1 MLASIHPLGERGRG
15 TNWTLTVCAYVL
27 ASAFGGALLGG
38 TAGALG
44 AALGRVTTSS
54 WTTRAIAVVVLVGA
68 AAAFDGLARGRR
80 VPGPLRQVDED
91 WLSRYR
97 GVVYGAGFGFQLGLG
112 VTTIVTT
119 ALVWVVPAAAIAI
132 GSLPVGV
139 ALGATFGLVR
149 ALPVLAVRRI
159 DSPGALVAL
168 DTRLRRLERRVRVVT
183 PIVAATVATI
193 AAIALVLVV

>member
-27 ASAFGGALLGG
+27 GSALGGALLGG
-38 TAGALG
+38 AAGALG
-44 AALGRVTTSS
+44 AALGRVGTTS
-54 WTTRAIAVVVLVGA
+54 WTVRAIAVVVLVGA

-132 GSLPVGV
+132 GSLPVGL

-149 ALPVLAVRRI
+149 ALPVVAARRI

-168 DTRLRRLERRVRVVT
+168 DTTLRRLEPRVRVIT
-183 PIVAATVATI
+183 PIVAATAATI
-193 AAIALVLVV
+193 TAIALVLVV

>member
-15 TNWTLTVCAYVL
+15 TNWTLTVCAYLL

-38 TAGALG
+38 LAGAVG
-44 AALGRVTTSS
+44 AVLGRVLPSS
-54 WTTRAIAVVVLVGA
+54 WTARAIAVVVLVGA
-68 AAAFDGLARGRR
+68 AAAFDAFARERR
-80 VPGPLRQVDED
+80 VPGPRRQVDED

-119 ALVWVVPAAAIAI
+119 ALVWVVPAAAVAI
-132 GSLPVGV
+132 GSLTVGL

-149 ALPVLAVRRI
+149 ALPVLAARQV
-159 DSPGALVAL
+159 DSPVALVAL
-168 DTRLRRLERRVRVVT
+168 DTTLRRLERRVRIVT
-183 PIVAATVATI
+183 PIVAATVA
-193 AAIALVLVV
+193 AAALVLVV

>member
-1 MLASIHPLGERGRG
+1 MLSSIHPLGERGRG
-15 TNWTLTVCAYVL
+15 TNWALTVCAYVL

-38 TAGALG
+38 AAGALG

-168 DTRLRRLERRVRVVT
+168 DTTLRRLERRVRVVT
-183 PIVAATVATI
+183 PSVAATVATV
-193 AAIALVLVV
+193 ALVLVV